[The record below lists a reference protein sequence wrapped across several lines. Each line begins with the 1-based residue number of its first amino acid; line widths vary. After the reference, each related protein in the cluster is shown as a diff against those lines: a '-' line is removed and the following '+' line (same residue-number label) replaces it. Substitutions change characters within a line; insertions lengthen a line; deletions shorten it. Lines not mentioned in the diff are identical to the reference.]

1 MLCQTR
7 YELETRSTPT
17 YEYGEHAG
25 LKLPRRG
32 GVVWQLPEGNLKYAD
47 ITITQLEY
55 NVARCYRGSKRQERR
70 LKPLDDGPCHKGVS
84 L

>member
-32 GVVWQLPEGNLKYAD
+32 GVIWQLPEGNLKYAD

-55 NVARCYRGSKRQERR
+55 NVARCYREQAARTKAEATGRRPVSKE
-70 LKPLDDGPCHKGVS
+70 VS